1 MRRCNPPPVKT
12 HIMKL
17 IQTKN
22 TSRPK
27 FLINKELTGIL
38 TIIAVFLLFPYLVR
52 QVDYSAAAI
61 DPGILS
67 AVILSIASVLIF
79 QAVTWWIIRVIWQVF
94 HIYSTHHFEN
104 NFKSL
109 EPWQKVIIY
118 LGFYLLLLYSFVT
131 VLSAFL

>member
-1 MRRCNPPPVKT
+1 MELTQRKT
-12 HIMKL
+12 SK
-17 IQTKN
+17 
-22 TSRPK
+22 PK
-27 FLINKELTGIL
+27 FLINKEHSGIL
-38 TIIAVFLLFPYLVR
+38 IFIAVFLLFPYLVR

-109 EPWQKVIIY
+109 ESWQKVIIY
-118 LGFYLLLLYSFVT
+118 LGFYLLVLYSFVGT
-131 VLSAFL
+131 LAAFL

>member
-1 MRRCNPPPVKT
+1 MRRCKPPHINH
-12 HIMKL
+12 HIMEL
-17 IQTKN
+17 IQRKTIK
-22 TSRPK
+22 PK
-27 FLINKELTGIL
+27 FLVNKELSGIL
-38 TIIAVFLLFPYLVR
+38 ILIAVFLLFPYLVR

-67 AVILSIASVLIF
+67 AVILAIASVLIF

-118 LGFYLLLLYSFVT
+118 LGFYLLVLYSFVGT
-131 VLSAFL
+131 LAAFL